1 MPENLLRLAA
11 AIVVSAAALAAS
23 AVNLEPGDLVIAGRI
38 LGPNPAGPQTTQL
51 LVYSPAG
58 MAKGVLQTVQDVS
71 IAQLASSASGTI
83 CAALNGTSSL
93 RSRSSMRSAS

>member
-11 AIVVSAAALAAS
+11 AIVVSATALAAS

-58 MAKGVLQTVQDVS
+58 TAKGFFRLCRMCRS
-71 IAQLASSASGTI
+71 HRLASSASGTMY
-83 CAALNGTSSL
+83 A
-93 RSRSSMRSAS
+93 R